1 MNAYELRKEL
11 RRCPAAREAIP
22 LELQMSLPLLV
33 ARGKTALNAGI
44 SEFK

>member
-22 LELQMSLPLLV
+22 LELQMSLPL
-33 ARGKTALNAGI
+33 AG
-44 SEFK
+44 SQGEKQR